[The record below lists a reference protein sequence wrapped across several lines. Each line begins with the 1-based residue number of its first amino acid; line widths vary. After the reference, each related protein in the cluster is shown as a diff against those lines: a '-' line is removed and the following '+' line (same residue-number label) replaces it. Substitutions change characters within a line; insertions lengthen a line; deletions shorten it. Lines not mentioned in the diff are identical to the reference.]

1 MSGARSSGFP
11 GAALAS
17 LIVTASAFVA
27 CSGGNTTTYVY
38 VTASP
43 SGAPTSSPTS
53 TPTAPP
59 AGVLSANPTSL
70 SINGTGAS
78 YAQNI
83 YVQETGY
90 TGAFSESDTCAT
102 IATVTPSN
110 GAGPATTFT
119 VTPSAAGTCAAKFA
133 DTNGNQTSVAVTVTT
148 TGFTVQTR

>member
-1 MSGARSSGFP
+1 MSPARSAGLS

-43 SGAPTSSPTS
+43 SGAPTS

-70 SINGTGAS
+70 SINGTGVS

-90 TGAFSESDTCAT
+90 TGAFSESDTCASIT
-102 IATVTPSN
+102 TVTPSS
-110 GAGPATTFT
+110 GAGPAATFT
-119 VTPSAAGTCAAKFA
+119 VTPSAAGACAAKFA
-133 DTNGNQTSVAVTVTT
+133 DTNGNQTSVAITVTT